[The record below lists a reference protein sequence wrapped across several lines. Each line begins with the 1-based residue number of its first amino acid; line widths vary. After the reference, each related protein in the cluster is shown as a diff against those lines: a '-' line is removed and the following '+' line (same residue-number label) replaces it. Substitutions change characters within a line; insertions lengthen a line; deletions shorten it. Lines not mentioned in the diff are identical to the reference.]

1 MTTRIGRIPYLNSEV
16 FYYSMAGEPGI
27 GITPLVPRALS
38 NAASEGG
45 LDAGPV
51 PLVTCFELEDAF
63 KPLGNFCIATVEK
76 AHSILL
82 FSKRP
87 IDELN
92 DAVVGVTG
100 ETSTSVRLMNI
111 LFAER
116 FNVTPSR
123 YVDLNEISRDA
134 FLLIGDEALRN
145 RCGVPGYPYLYD
157 LGQEWY
163 EWTGLPFVF
172 ARWVVRR
179 DLADD
184 KIRWMESLLSRS
196 IEQGLAD
203 VHKIAAS
210 RRDLD
215 MSDDE
220 VIEYVRSF
228 HYRLGEDELKA
239 IDKFRTLLSQS
250 SPEPPAL
257 GQPTGAG
264 RLVGTRSTTKP

>member
-16 FYYSMAGEPGI
+16 FYYGMAGETGVELR
-27 GITPLVPRALS
+27 PLVPRALS
-38 NAASEGG
+38 NSASEGG

-51 PLVTCFELEDAF
+51 PLVTCFELEDTF

-82 FSKRP
+82 FSMRP
-87 IDELN
+87 MDELN

-100 ETSTSVRLMNI
+100 ETSTSVRLMKI

-116 FNVTPSR
+116 FSVTPRS
-123 YVDLNEISRDA
+123 YVGIQEEDADA

-145 RCGVPGYPYLYD
+145 QRGVPGYPYLYD
-157 LGQEWY
+157 LGQEWHQ
-163 EWTGLPFVF
+163 WTGLPFVF

-184 KIRWMESLLSRS
+184 KVRWLESLITRS

-203 VHKIAAS
+203 VDKIAAS
-210 RRDLD
+210 RQDLN
-215 MSDDE
+215 MTPEE

-228 HYRLGEDELKA
+228 HYHLGEDELKA
-239 IDKFRTLLSQS
+239 IEKFRTLLPQLP
-250 SPEPPAL
+250 PEPPTL
-257 GQPTGAG
+257 GLKAGAG
-264 RLVGTRSTTKP
+264 HPVGT